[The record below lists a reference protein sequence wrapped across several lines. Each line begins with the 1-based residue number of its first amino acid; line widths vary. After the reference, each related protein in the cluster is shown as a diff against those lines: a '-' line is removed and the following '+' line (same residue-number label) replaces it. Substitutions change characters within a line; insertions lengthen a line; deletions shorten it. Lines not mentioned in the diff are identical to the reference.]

1 MITEIA
7 YFYVLHAMEKI
18 YNQFIR
24 IFPSTVQNK
33 CLITKNVQLFG
44 KAPESVS
51 FIQCLKMGSFRYK
64 TSSKVVP
71 KQGDL

>member
-24 IFPSTVQNK
+24 IFPSTV
-33 CLITKNVQLFG
+33 
-44 KAPESVS
+44 
-51 FIQCLKMGSFRYK
+51 
-64 TSSKVVP
+64 
-71 KQGDL
+71 